1 MGPGSHFGHL
11 EVDENMCLAVPS
23 KIVEIKDLLATV
35 DVDGVRREASLM
47 LLEDVNIGDYVIVH
61 AGFAISKVDEEIAK
75 QALVDMRN
83 MLDAADAFYDKTV

>member
-1 MGPGSHFGHL
+1 
-11 EVDENMCLAVPS
+11 MCLAVPS
-23 KIVEIKDLLATV
+23 KIVEIKEALATV

-47 LLEDVNIGDYVIVH
+47 LLEDVKIGDYVIIH

-83 MLDAADAFYDKTV
+83 MLDAVDTMSNKTV

>member
-1 MGPGSHFGHL
+1 
-11 EVDENMCLAVPS
+11 MCLAVPS

>member
-1 MGPGSHFGHL
+1 M
-11 EVDENMCLAVPS
+11 DENMCLAVPS

-47 LLEDVNIGDYVIVH
+47 LLEDVNIGDYVIIH
-61 AGFAISKVDEEIAK
+61 AGFAISKVDEDIAQ

-83 MLDAADAFYDKTV
+83 MLDAADDFYDKMV